1 MGCNCGGSGGGSALG
16 NFKVKAAAGK
26 TFPDG
31 TTEKTFSAVRQIE
44 VTAFAAK
51 NPGSTW
57 SKTS

>member
-16 NFKVKAAAGK
+16 NYVVKGKDGK
-26 TFPDG
+26 TL
-31 TTEKTFSAVRQIE
+31 KTFSAVRQIE